1 MKLNNKGWG
10 TSTMIFLSLGL
21 LVALLIAVFFI
32 SSLYGSFGNS
42 TGNKFYLDLET
53 RLENAAAAYVAK
65 NNIDV
70 ESEMHVSLQALQ
82 ENGLIGEFKDRLGN
96 NCDGYVIITKIN
108 LVDNFYGR
116 ISCPDYK
123 TRNY

>member
-1 MKLNNKGWG
+1 MFFNIIITVAIL
-10 TSTMIFLSLGL
+10 FL
-21 LVALLIAVFFI
+21 
-32 SSLYGSFGNS
+32 
-42 TGNKFYLDLET
+42 
-53 RLENAAAAYVAK
+53 AYVAK